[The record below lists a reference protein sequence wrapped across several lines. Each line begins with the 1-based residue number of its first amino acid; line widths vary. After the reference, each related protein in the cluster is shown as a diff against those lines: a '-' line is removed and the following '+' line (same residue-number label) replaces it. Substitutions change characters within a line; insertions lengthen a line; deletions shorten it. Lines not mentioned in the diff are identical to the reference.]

1 MTNVLGSS
9 SSDAGFEPM
18 DVDGESSTKR
28 PGVLPDERQEIKLI
42 DELDQDDAEP
52 SKAVEK
58 AEDGVVDVNDQPTEI
73 PIPPRVRPS
82 PPKVEEP
89 PPPPREE

>member
-9 SSDAGFEPM
+9 SSDVGLETM
-18 DVDGESSTKR
+18 NVDGETSTKR
-28 PGVLPDERQEIKLI
+28 PGVLPDGRQEIELI

-58 AEDGVVDVNDQPTEI
+58 AEDGVVDVDDEPTEI

>member
-1 MTNVLGSS
+1 MTNGLGSS
-9 SSDAGFEPM
+9 SSDVGLEPM
-18 DVDGESSTKR
+18 DVDGQTSTKQ
-28 PGVLPDERQEIKLI
+28 PGVLPDERQEINLI
-42 DELDQDDAEP
+42 DELDQDDAGP

-58 AEDGVVDVNDQPTEI
+58 AEDGVVDVDDEPTDI